1 MTSLRQNL
9 CFHYPLEAYTGR
21 QGHCTGHPLCGC
33 EIIFYQKNG
42 RGSYSCLKSKVGIG
56 AVRRQVLMG
65 GSPMK
70 ITPFTLAKKVTNAIL
85 YTTNALEKHE
95 IVAILEIK
103 EKMVVSYRQYIL
115 YRKEVIHWS

>member
-1 MTSLRQNL
+1 
-9 CFHYPLEAYTGR
+9 
-21 QGHCTGHPLCGC
+21 
-33 EIIFYQKNG
+33 
-42 RGSYSCLKSKVGIG
+42 
-56 AVRRQVLMG
+56 
-65 GSPMK
+65 MK

-103 EKMVVSYRQYIL
+103 EKMFLSYRQHII